1 MRRKMGTGMGIGIL
15 MAMSMISHAN
25 GATCDRNYDV
35 SLTKAVAATVA
46 AVATDNAP
54 ALLNQFSPDGVA
66 FGTDGPLVSLAA
78 LREQFTARS
87 GKYCD
92 LFTCGAKPGQ
102 LRRLFVMGHV
112 DKQIDA
118 AHGLA
123 SVVINAN
130 TNDELDLSYRF
141 TGDCKWQITGIG
153 AP

>member
-1 MRRKMGTGMGIGIL
+1 MKRRTGAFMGVAII

-35 SLTKAVAATVA
+35 SLTKAIAATVT
-46 AVATDNAP
+46 AVATENGP
-54 ALLNQFSPDGVA
+54 ALLSQFSPDGVA
-66 FGTDGPLVSLAA
+66 FGTDGPLVSLAT
-78 LREQFTARS
+78 LREQFTAKS

-92 LFTCGAKPGQ
+92 LFVCGARPAQ
-102 LRRLFVMGHV
+102 LRRLFVMGHI

-118 AHGLA
+118 AHALA